1 MSKQV
6 KIKKTPQELL
16 WIEELL
22 PIDQYERK
30 SMFGGFAYYYNSK
43 MILLTFED
51 AKTNSYKKIKLNY
64 PIWHG
69 CLFPVE
75 REYHPQILQKF
86 SALSNHPVLPKWLY
100 LPSATENFEEEFT
113 KIIKHVLKNTDIW
126 GIIPKS
132 KNKKKPKDKKEKN
145 SSIKVNMSKPQMFRE
160 ERSEIT
166 LQKAQ
171 KITDLKNLGPASEKI
186 LKDVGIK
193 TGQQLLKLGWKKA
206 FMKLVDANPKNLHLI
221 MAKALIGAT
230 TNKEW
235 FRISSDIEQEAKEL
249 ISQIRIKIKKQKKK

>member
-1 MSKQV
+1 MSKQ
-6 KIKKTPQELL
+6 IKPKKSPQELL
-16 WIEELL
+16 WVEDLL
-22 PIDQYERK
+22 PYDEYDRK

-51 AKTNSYKKIKLNY
+51 SKTNSYKKIKLNY

-75 REYHPQILQKF
+75 RENHQQILRKF

-132 KNKKKPKDKKEKN
+132 KKKKTTKTNNQKM
-145 SSIKVNMSKPQMFRE
+145 SYSKVNMSQPQMFRE
-160 ERSEIT
+160 ERSEVT
-166 LQKAQ
+166 LQKAE

-186 LKDVGIK
+186 LNDVGIK
-193 TGQQLLKLGWKKA
+193 TGQQLLKIGWKKA
-206 FMKLVDANPKNLHLI
+206 FIKLVDANPKNLHLI
-221 MAKALIGAT
+221 MAKVLIGAT

-235 FRISSDIEQEAKEL
+235 FRINPDSEQEAKDL
-249 ISQIRIKIKKQKKK
+249 VAKLRNQIKKPKK